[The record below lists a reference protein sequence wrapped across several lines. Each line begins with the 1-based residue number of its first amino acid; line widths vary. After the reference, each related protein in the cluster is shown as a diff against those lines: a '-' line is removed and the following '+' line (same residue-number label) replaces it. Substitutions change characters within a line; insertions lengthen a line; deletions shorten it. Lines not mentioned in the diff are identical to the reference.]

1 MGKSS
6 RRKASKSASKS
17 GVAAASASGAGAQ
30 TGAATLDDAD
40 VPVVGPREPCPCGSG
55 RRYKACH
62 GRAAA
67 RAQTRRVTRPFE
79 GLAGE
84 CDLVAMS
91 VLVPAAT
98 TELTLADGGTVIA
111 ATLLPAAWPALHRA
125 DGELAVGLQVR
136 GGSGDPSRDIAAAL
150 LEAKGLPEGF
160 PVVTGG
166 TPGPGPRL
174 QDLLDPTVKPEI
186 AVHAGFDYWLEG
198 GANEASDEIRE
209 SLEHANEQV
218 VPTARLSS
226 VDAAYWCRIGT
237 KEHIRW
243 VMPEAEDDLLDA
255 FARLAARDELSLGP
269 GTKFVG
275 SFRSHGLLAAVW
287 DLAPGDEAAEL
298 EEPTAQF
305 RERLDVALA
314 ETGDLTP
321 EMRRLRTGL
330 ICRQITLL

>member
-6 RRKASKSASKS
+6 RRKADKRPVGSTSKSS
-17 GVAAASASGAGAQ
+17 SAGSADQAGDAVI
-30 TGAATLDDAD
+30 DDAD

-98 TELTLADGGTVIA
+98 TELTMSDGGTVIA

-150 LEAKGLPEGF
+150 LEAKELPEGF

-166 TPGPGPRL
+166 TAGPGPRL
-174 QDLLDPTVKPEI
+174 QDLLDPNTKPEVT
-186 AVHAGFDYWLEG
+186 VHAGFDYWLEG

-243 VMPEAEDDLLDA
+243 VMPEPEDELLDA

-287 DLAPGDEAAEL
+287 DLAPGDEAADL
-298 EEPTAQF
+298 EEPTAEF
-305 RERLDVALA
+305 RKRLDVALA
-314 ETGDLTP
+314 ESGELSS

-330 ICRQITLL
+330 IGRQITLL